1 MSSAGTRFNETRTR
15 KIFLGLGILFFI
27 AIVFVTRER
36 FGSAPLIEW
45 LRSAGPWAPVVY
57 MLVFSIAPVLFLPGA
72 PIAIAGG
79 ALFGPMWGTIYSIV
93 AATAGASLA
102 FQISRRLAGEWAERK
117 AGGIVKRLKEGV
129 EEEGWR
135 FVAFTRLVPLF
146 PFNLLNYG
154 FGLTRIKFSHYVLA
168 SFFCMIPGAA
178 AYNLVGYAGREAVLG
193 GEWPLLQIGAAV
205 GLILFLSMVPRFILR
220 LRRGRAGAES

>member
-1 MSSAGTRFNETRTR
+1 MR
-15 KIFLGLGILFFI
+15 KIILGLGILVFI
-27 AIVFVTRER
+27 AIAFVARER
-36 FGSAPLIEW
+36 FDSAPLIEW

-57 MLVFSIAPVLFLPGA
+57 TLVFLIAPVLFLPGA
-72 PIAIAGG
+72 PITIAGG
-79 ALFGPMWGTIYSIV
+79 ALFGPLWGTIYSVV

-102 FQISRRLAGEWAERK
+102 FQISRHIGGEWAERK

-146 PFNLLNYG
+146 PFNVLNYG
-154 FGLTRIKFSHYVLA
+154 YGLTRIKLSHYVLA

-178 AYNLVGYAGREAVLG
+178 AYSLIGYAGREAVIG

-205 GLILFLSMVPRFILR
+205 GLILFLSMAPRFILH
-220 LRRGRAGAES
+220 LRKGSAGAAS

>member
-1 MSSAGTRFNETRTR
+1 MR
-15 KIFLGLGILFFI
+15 KIFLGLGIFVFI
-27 AIVFVTRER
+27 TIAFVARER

-57 MLVFSIAPVLFLPGA
+57 MLVFLIAPVLFVPGA
-72 PIAIAGG
+72 PITIAGG
-79 ALFGPMWGTIYSIV
+79 ALFGPVWGTIYSIV

-102 FQISRRLAGEWAERK
+102 FQISRHLGGEWAERK
-117 AGGIVKRLKEGV
+117 AGGIVKRLKKGV

-146 PFNLLNYG
+146 PFNVLNYG
-154 FGLTRIKFSHYVLA
+154 YGLTRIKFSHYVLA

-178 AYNLVGYAGREAVLG
+178 AYSLIGYAGREAVLG
-193 GEWPLLQIGAAV
+193 GEWPLLQISAAV
-205 GLILFLSMVPRFILR
+205 GLILFLSMVPRFILH
-220 LRRGRAGAES
+220 LRKGSAGAAS